1 MAIPIP
7 RRRVWPVLSILL
19 FWAGTSPAISGD
31 PPSFTYRTGVSE
43 VRLSFSALDQDSHGV
58 ATLQASDF
66 AVVDKDFIVRNFQ
79 SFTRSD
85 STKLEIAIL
94 ADASESVTPG
104 FRQEMAAILELLS
117 QTTGVPDEHLSMFSF
132 KGTQPTLHCTGDC
145 RSSHAVDHF
154 LATRAG
160 GLTPLFDAVVV
171 ATDFLAQ
178 RADSH
183 TEKVLIV
190 LSDGEDTI
198 SRNSL
203 TMAIDDAVR
212 SDVRVFCINLHHS
225 EPSARGEGILYSLA
239 VETGGQYF
247 SARHGAR
254 EAINVILEDFHA
266 SYTVT
271 YLLPNHS
278 SGFHPVRIL
287 PTRNSKLQF
296 RSRSGYYYPSPVR

>member
-7 RRRVWPVLSILL
+7 RRRVWPILTLLS
-19 FWAGTSPAISGD
+19 FWVGTSFAISGD
-31 PPSFTYRTGVSE
+31 PPSFTYRTSVSE
-43 VRLSFSALDQDSHGV
+43 VRLSFSALDRDNHGV

-85 STKLEIAIL
+85 TTKLEIAIL

-104 FRQEMAAILELLS
+104 FRQEMAAILELVS
-117 QTTGVPDEHLSMFSF
+117 QSTGVPDEHLSMFSF
-132 KGTQPTLHCTGDC
+132 KGTQPTLHCSGNC
-145 RSSHAVDHF
+145 RTSHAVDQF
-154 LATRAG
+154 LTTHAG

-178 RADSH
+178 HADSH
-183 TEKVLIV
+183 TEKVLIL

-203 TMAIDDAVR
+203 AMAIDVAVR
-212 SDVRVFCINLHHS
+212 NDVRVFCINLHHS
-225 EPSARGEGILYSLA
+225 EPSPRGEGILYSLA
-239 VETGGQYF
+239 SETGGQYF
-247 SARHGAR
+247 SARHGAG
-254 EAINVILEDFHA
+254 EAMNVILEAFRA
-266 SYTVT
+266 SYKVT
-271 YLLPNHS
+271 YRLPNHT
-278 SGFHPVRIL
+278 SGFHPVRVL

-296 RSRSGYYYPSPVR
+296 RSRSGYHYPNQVR